1 MLTVNSFQSNRGW
14 FVNNL
19 FHLLGILCARSNAK
33 NFPFIFLLNSFCHP
47 VSFAFWGNWSLER
60 WKSLCT
66 AQLQGLRLPHNV
78 SNLKA
83 ITFNHCSILPRKTQT
98 VFWWMKGW
106 RKVNQGDRKQ
116 ASREQ
121 PHAASVKCLT
131 SITHKDGFSM
141 LGTTIFIL
149 DKCYVHENAMSC
161 FKPRVQN
168 PATWSG
174 LDVIKRDLESL
185 PVWVIGMV
193 SHLYFQYL
201 PSETNVLF
209 TFCSQKTFRQHFYV
223 LLWITY
229 TLLVIGPGRKQV
241 ELSN

>member
-121 PHAASVKCLT
+121 PHEASVKCL
-131 SITHKDGFSM
+131 
-141 LGTTIFIL
+141 
-149 DKCYVHENAMSC
+149 
-161 FKPRVQN
+161 
-168 PATWSG
+168 
-174 LDVIKRDLESL
+174 
-185 PVWVIGMV
+185 
-193 SHLYFQYL
+193 L
-201 PSETNVLF
+201 PSPTRMGFPCWEQQYSYWINAFYMKMPWAVLNQG
-209 TFCSQKTFRQHFYV
+209 CKILPHEV
-223 LLWITY
+223 DLMW
-229 TLLVIGPGRKQV
+229 
-241 ELSN
+241 